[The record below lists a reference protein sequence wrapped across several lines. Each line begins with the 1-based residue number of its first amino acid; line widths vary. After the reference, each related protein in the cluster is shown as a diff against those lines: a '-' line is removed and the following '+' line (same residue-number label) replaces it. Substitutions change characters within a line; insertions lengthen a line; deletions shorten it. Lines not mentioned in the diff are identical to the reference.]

1 MATSEREYLEI
12 STLSKSQE
20 SRITNQ
26 IGRYLDKSG
35 MRCEGQGSK
44 FESLQAKRAEGAKGS
59 QETHDNLKFFSY
71 STEDSYISCFRQFLR
86 FEYSEYGLKQPE
98 QTKPEM
104 LRAFAVHL
112 VDVGASQ
119 NTYQKYMSA
128 LSKFDNI
135 LEKATKNKV
144 DWEKTLKDLRP
155 LKDAC
160 PDKEHPRAYA
170 NPRALINELDGNYK
184 IAAQLQFY
192 CGLRV
197 SDAVYISADRWD
209 PYTRTGI
216 ANSKGGQQIAFRP
229 PPEVAV
235 AISREI
241 EAEGK
246 FSVHGYPY
254 ALKAACERLGIEFNG
269 THGLRANFAKA
280 RMEHYEKGC
289 RLSHREALQRVSE
302 EMGHHR
308 PEITERYLR

>member
-1 MATSEREYLEI
+1 MATSDREFLEI
-12 STLSKSQE
+12 QELSKSQE

-44 FESLQAKRAEGAKGS
+44 FETMQAKRAEGAKGS
-59 QETHDNLKFFSY
+59 HETHDNLRIFSY
-71 STEDSYISCFRQFLR
+71 STEDSYISCFRQFMR
-86 FEYSEYGLKQPE
+86 FVYLEYGLKQPE
-98 QTKPEM
+98 QTRPEM

-112 VDVGASQ
+112 VDAGASQ

-135 LEKATKNKV
+135 LEIATKNKV
-144 DWEKTLKDLRP
+144 NWEKPLKDLRP
-155 LKDAC
+155 LKTAC
-160 PDKEHPRAYA
+160 PDKEHARAYDY
-170 NPRALINELDGNYK
+170 PRILIKELDGNYK
-184 IAAQLQFY
+184 IAAQLQYY

-197 SDAVYISADRWD
+197 ADAVYIPADRWD

-235 AISREI
+235 AISCKI

-246 FSVHGYPY
+246 FSVRGYPY

-269 THGLRANFAKA
+269 THGLRANFAKE

-308 PEITERYLR
+308 PTITERYLR